1 MKKTSRNTEDRYFR
15 MWTITIQTVNWI
27 LARKVPTQMDS
38 ILNRTHS
45 HMGLLCKMIRCQW
58 EKTPE
63 TVHAEIV
70 SKKLGEA
77 KLVAISMEILD
88 TITILQAKIQMV
100 NIQEDRPRL
109 WIKITKTC
117 HLVDHKANLGDAK
130 PSPKLLL
137 VLSRTKWSSEIIHR
151 VQITGNHWLQFH
163 LQQIT
168 LLSVVNK

>member
-1 MKKTSRNTEDRYFR
+1 
-15 MWTITIQTVNWI
+15 
-27 LARKVPTQMDS
+27 
-38 ILNRTHS
+38 
-45 HMGLLCKMIRCQW
+45 MIRCQW

-109 WIKITKTC
+109 
-117 HLVDHKANLGDAK
+117 
-130 PSPKLLL
+130 
-137 VLSRTKWSSEIIHR
+137 
-151 VQITGNHWLQFH
+151 
-163 LQQIT
+163 
-168 LLSVVNK
+168 